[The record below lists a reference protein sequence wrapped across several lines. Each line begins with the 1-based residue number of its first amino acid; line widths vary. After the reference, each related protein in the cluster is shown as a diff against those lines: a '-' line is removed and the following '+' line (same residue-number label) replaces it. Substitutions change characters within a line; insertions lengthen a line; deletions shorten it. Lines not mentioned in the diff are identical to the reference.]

1 MKKMILLF
9 LGGFLSFAV
18 FAQKQIDD
26 PNVELRQV
34 GSFHGIESA
43 NGIVVILVQ
52 GSEESVA
59 VSANE
64 VKYRDKIRTEVED
77 GILKIY
83 YGNED
88 WKLWQAVNGR
98 KLRAY
103 VSVKNIDRIEVSSG
117 SDVKIEGTIKAND
130 LKMDA
135 SSGGSIKGR
144 IEASNLKVDQSSGAT
159 IVLSG
164 TVANKISL
172 DGSSGSSFRG
182 FELVA
187 DTCDIDVS
195 SGSGIQ
201 ITVNKDLTVEASS
214 GGYVQYKGT
223 ALISKVHTDSGGSV
237 VKK

>member
-1 MKKMILLF
+1 MKKMILLV
-9 LGGFLSFAV
+9 LGGFLSLAV

-223 ALISKVHTDSGGSV
+223 ALISKVHTDSGGRV

>member
-1 MKKMILLF
+1 MKKMIFFLL
-9 LGGFLSFAV
+9 GSFLSLAV

-26 PNVELRQV
+26 PNVELRKV

-135 SSGGSIKGR
+135 SSGASIKGR

-159 IVLSG
+159 IILSG
-164 TVANKISL
+164 SVANKISL

-182 FELVA
+182 FDLVA
-187 DTCDIDVS
+187 DICDIDVS

-223 ALISKVHTDSGGSV
+223 ALISKVHTDSGGIV